1 MKSHQNN
8 CKRYEHILYVV
19 EEGSRSKHKRED
31 NETLAEIGREIRFDP
46 SILDTYAFDGWK
58 AVHRDLLLV
67 CAAVEFAD
75 HHFARS
81 VKQWSRPF
89 HVIVPV
95 LELEAWQQLEVHG
108 FLCDALRHLTGDDWR
123 FSFVRAEEHAV
134 IEHRQ
139 RPLLFDKKKQFAIA
153 YSDGLDSRCVAGLL
167 DKDGIALRVRLSSCK
182 DKKNKRDYPFDV
194 IPFQV
199 KLTGSRESGLRS
211 RGFKFAAITAIA
223 ADICS
228 LSDIVVPESGQ
239 GALGPVILPL
249 HNIYPDYRNYP
260 TFFRKME
267 RFITTLLGC
276 AVTYKQP
283 RLWYTKGQTISA
295 FLAQLPEKNP
305 KSVLDTRSCWQ
316 QRMNVRG
323 NGEVR
328 QCGLCAACLLRRMSM
343 HAAGVEEPT
352 SVYTFS
358 DLTAPHYSKA
368 ILEFD
373 GKWEKD
379 QMVQY
384 GSVGVRHLQQL
395 ADLAEEPDTKLRR
408 YVFEIARATDTP
420 ELQTMDNLKELL
432 LRHATEWRGFINA
445 QGENSFLKDWMK
457 GSRYGRS
464 E

>member
-1 MKSHQNN
+1 MKSRQSN
-8 CKRYEHILYVV
+8 CNRNEHTLYVV
-19 EEGSRSKHKRED
+19 EEGGRSKHRGQD
-31 NETLAEIGREIRFDP
+31 NATLAEIGREIRFDP
-46 SILDTYAFDGWK
+46 SILDTYAYDGWK

-89 HVIVPV
+89 HITVPV
-95 LELEAWQQLEVHG
+95 MELEAWQQLKVQG
-108 FLCDALRHLTGDDWR
+108 FLGEALRHLTGDDWR
-123 FSFVRAEEHAV
+123 FSFVQADESAV
-134 IEHRQ
+134 TEHRQ
-139 RPLLFDKKKQFAIA
+139 RPLLFEKKKQFAIA
-153 YSDGLDSRCVAGLL
+153 YSDGLDSRCVAGIL
-167 DKDGIALRVRLSSCK
+167 DNDEIAVRVRLSTSK
-182 DKKNKRDYPFDV
+182 DKKKKKEYPFDV

-211 RGFKFAAITAIA
+211 RGFKFAALTAIV

-239 GALGPVILPL
+239 GALGPVLLPL

-267 RFITTLLGC
+267 QFITTLLGS
-276 AVTYKQP
+276 AVVYKQP
-283 RLWYTKGQTISA
+283 RIWYTKGQTISA
-295 FLAQLPEKNP
+295 FLAQPGKKS

-323 NGEVR
+323 DGEVR

-343 HAAGVEEPT
+343 HAAGIDEPT
-352 SVYTFS
+352 SVYTFA
-358 DLTAPHYSKA
+358 DLTAPDYRDA
-368 ILEFD
+368 IQGFNCE
-373 GKWEKD
+373 WQPH

-384 GSVGVRHLQQL
+384 GSVGVRHLQQF
-395 ADLAEEPDTKLRR
+395 ADLAEQPDTALRR
-408 YVFEIARATDTP
+408 YVFEIAHATAAS
-420 ELQTMDNLKELL
+420 EVQTKDNLKRLL
-432 LRHATEWRGFINA
+432 LQHAEEWRGFINA
-445 QGENSFLKDWMK
+445 QGENSFLKDWTK

>member
-1 MKSHQNN
+1 MKPDKSSCNRH
-8 CKRYEHILYVV
+8 EHTLYVV
-19 EEGSRSKHKRED
+19 EEGSRSRHIRQD
-31 NETLAEIGREIRFDP
+31 NETLAEIGREIRFDQ

-58 AVHRDLLLV
+58 TVHHDLLLV
-67 CAAVEFAD
+67 CATVEFAD

-81 VKQWSRPF
+81 AKQWSRPF
-89 HVIVPV
+89 HVTVPV
-95 LELEAWQQLEVHG
+95 HELEAWQQLKVQG
-108 FLCDALRHLTGDDWR
+108 LLRDALRHLTGDDWR
-123 FSFVRAEEHAV
+123 FSFVQAKEPAV
-134 IEHRQ
+134 TGHRQ
-139 RPLLFDKKKQFAIA
+139 RPLLFDKKKLFAIA
-153 YSDGLDSRCVAGLL
+153 YSDGLDSRCVAGIL
-167 DKDGIALRVRLSSCK
+167 DKDEIAVRVRLSNCK
-182 DKKNKRDYPFDV
+182 DKKKKREYPFDV

-199 KLTGSRESGLRS
+199 KFTGSRESGLRS

-228 LSDIVVPESGQ
+228 ISDIVVPESGQ
-239 GALGPVILPL
+239 GAFGPVILPL

-267 RFITTLLGC
+267 LFITTLLGC

-295 FLAQLPEKNP
+295 FLAQPGKNT

-343 HAAGVEEPT
+343 HAAGVDEPI

-358 DLTAPHYSKA
+358 DLTVPDYRDAKQG
-368 ILEFD
+368 FNCN
-373 GKWEKD
+373 WQQD

-384 GSVGVRHLQQL
+384 GSVGIRHLQQL
-395 ADLAEEPDTKLRR
+395 ADLAEQPETALRR
-408 YVFEIARATDTP
+408 YVFEIAHATDASEVETK
-420 ELQTMDNLKELL
+420 DNLKRLL
-432 LRHATEWRGFINA
+432 LQHAEEWRGFINA
-445 QGENSFLKDWMK
+445 QGKNSFLKDWTK